1 MDPAEVKARSEGLIR
16 SLGGKTLD
24 WLPWLDR
31 SEPRETAEVAGR
43 TLAMHA
49 LLGIYFQAPVAIIA
63 KWIQDNG
70 LGHVLSRRERALLGT
85 PEAELTQQDRI
96 DLYWYLEAL
105 WAFAWAGQLIPELPI
120 DKPVGDEL
128 ASLLPDIQNGE
139 GGAGFRAAFVLRP
152 FGDIFQM
159 LDVYFRAHWYA
170 RDGKL
175 NGYSTGGFNLDI
187 IMERRKALEWIA
199 DRTIE
204 DWDETPEST

>member
-31 SEPRETAEVAGR
+31 SDPRETAEVAER

-49 LLGIYFQAPVAIIA
+49 LLGIYFQAPVAVIA

-128 ASLLPDIQNGE
+128 ASLLPDIENGE
-139 GGAGFRAAFVLRP
+139 GGAEFRAAFLLRP

-170 RDGKL
+170 RDGHL
-175 NGYSTGGFNLDI
+175 NGYSTGVFNLDI
-187 IMERRKALEWIA
+187 ILERRKALEWIA